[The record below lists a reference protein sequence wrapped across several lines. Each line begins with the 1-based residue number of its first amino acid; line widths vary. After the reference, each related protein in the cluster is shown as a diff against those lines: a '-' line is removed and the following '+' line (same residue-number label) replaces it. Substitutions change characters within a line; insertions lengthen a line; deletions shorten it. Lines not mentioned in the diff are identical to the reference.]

1 MGGYNVDNS
10 SYLNYG
16 FLMGKSALPT
26 HNLDLLDALRGVA
39 AYAVVFWH
47 WQHFFYDGTKP
58 TDFLVSSQPLF
69 EYFSIFYLY
78 GGHAVPL
85 FFALSGV
92 VFFWKY
98 ELDLVDGAKDKKEFS
113 VNRFSRLYPL
123 HFVTFITVALLQV
136 LYFRINGTY
145 FVYPA
150 NDVYHALLNLLLIPA
165 WGFERGWSF
174 NAPSWSV
181 SVELLLYITFALGC
195 FLTGRSRYLSFV
207 ALILLGY
214 LLPPSAY
221 KIAEGLT
228 QFYTAGILFVAY
240 RITHKRL
247 GTIATV
253 IFVIPAVL
261 SWLMLTVFPS
271 MKEQIIGTILFP
283 TIVVALAAVNFCN
296 EVRLNFFRWLGK
308 ISYAIYLWHF
318 PLQILTAL
326 IITELGYSK
335 SVFNSPIAL
344 PAFILFTTAIS
355 TLSFFLFE
363 RPLQSKIRRD
373 FKRRYSI
380 A

>member
-1 MGGYNVDNS
+1 
-10 SYLNYG
+10 
-16 FLMGKSALPT
+16 
-26 HNLDLLDALRGVA
+26 
-39 AYAVVFWH
+39 
-47 WQHFFYDGTKP
+47 
-58 TDFLVSSQPLF
+58 
-69 EYFSIFYLY
+69 
-78 GGHAVPL
+78 
-85 FFALSGV
+85 
-92 VFFWKY
+92 
-98 ELDLVDGAKDKKEFS
+98 VDGAKDKKEFS

>member
-1 MGGYNVDNS
+1 
-10 SYLNYG
+10 
-16 FLMGKSALPT
+16 
-26 HNLDLLDALRGVA
+26 
-39 AYAVVFWH
+39 
-47 WQHFFYDGTKP
+47 
-58 TDFLVSSQPLF
+58 
-69 EYFSIFYLY
+69 
-78 GGHAVPL
+78 
-85 FFALSGV
+85 
-92 VFFWKY
+92 
-98 ELDLVDGAKDKKEFS
+98 
-113 VNRFSRLYPL
+113 
-123 HFVTFITVALLQV
+123 
-136 LYFRINGTY
+136 
-145 FVYPA
+145 
-150 NDVYHALLNLLLIPA
+150 
-165 WGFERGWSF
+165 
-174 NAPSWSV
+174 
-181 SVELLLYITFALGC
+181 
-195 FLTGRSRYLSFV
+195 
-207 ALILLGY
+207 

-344 PAFILFTTAIS
+344 PAFRLFTTAIS